1 MERGKVEKFVPNFH
15 DKNKY
20 VVHIRNLMQVLN
32 HGLILKKVNTDR
44 VIKFNQNA
52 LLEPFIKMNT
62 DLRKIASNDFEKN
75 FFKLMNNAASGK
87 TKENLRKHRNIKLAT
102 AERRIN
108 YLVLEP
114 NYHTAKFFT
123 ENLLAIQM
131 KKT

>member
-1 MERGKVEKFVPNFH
+1 MERGKVDKFVTNFH

-20 VVHIRNLMQVLN
+20 VVHIRNLIQVLN

-44 VIKFNQNA
+44 VIKFNQRA
-52 LLEPFIKMNT
+52 LLEPFIKINT

-75 FFKLMNNAASGK
+75 FFKFLNNAASGK
-87 TKENLRKHRNIKLAT
+87 TKENLRKHRNIKLVT
-102 AERRIN
+102 TERRIN

-114 NYHTAKFFT
+114 NYHTTKLFT

>member
-1 MERGKVEKFVPNFH
+1 MERGKVDKFVTNFH

-20 VVHIRNLMQVLN
+20 VVHIRNLIQVLN

-44 VIKFNQNA
+44 VIKFNQKA
-52 LLEPFIKMNT
+52 LLEPFIKINT

-75 FFKLMNNAASGK
+75 FFKFLNNAASEK
-87 TKENLRKHRNIKLAT
+87 TKENLRKHRNIKLVT
-102 AERRIN
+102 TERRIN

-114 NYHTAKFFT
+114 NYHTTKLFT

>member
-1 MERGKVEKFVPNFH
+1 MERGKVDKFVTNFH

-20 VVHIRNLMQVLN
+20 VVHIRNLIQVLN

-44 VIKFNQNA
+44 VIKFNQKA
-52 LLEPFIKMNT
+52 LLEPFIKINT

-75 FFKLMNNAASGK
+75 FFKFLNNAASGK
-87 TKENLRKHRNIKLAT
+87 TKENLRRHRNIKLVT
-102 AERRIN
+102 TERRIN

-114 NYHTAKFFT
+114 NYHTTKLFT

>member
-1 MERGKVEKFVPNFH
+1 MERGKVDKFVTNFH

-20 VVHIRNLMQVLN
+20 VVHIRNLIQVLN

-44 VIKFNQNA
+44 VIKFNQKA
-52 LLEPFIKMNT
+52 LLEPFIKINT

-75 FFKLMNNAASGK
+75 FFKFLNNAASGK
-87 TKENLRKHRNIKLAT
+87 TKENLRKHRNIKLVT
-102 AERRIN
+102 TERRIN

-114 NYHTAKFFT
+114 NYHTTKLFT

>member
-1 MERGKVEKFVPNFH
+1 M
-15 DKNKY
+15 
-20 VVHIRNLMQVLN
+20 
-32 HGLILKKVNTDR
+32 
-44 VIKFNQNA
+44 
-52 LLEPFIKMNT
+52 LEPFIKMNT

-87 TKENLRKHRNIKLAT
+87 TKENLRKHRNIKLVT

>member
-1 MERGKVEKFVPNFH
+1 MERGKVDKFVTNFH

-20 VVHIRNLMQVLN
+20 VVHIRNLIQVLN

-44 VIKFNQNA
+44 VFKFNQRA
-52 LLEPFIKMNT
+52 LLEPFIKINT

-75 FFKLMNNAASGK
+75 FFKFLNNAASGK
-87 TKENLRKHRNIKLAT
+87 TKENLRKHRNIKLVT
-102 AERRIN
+102 TERRIN

-114 NYHTAKFFT
+114 NYHTTKLFT

>member
-1 MERGKVEKFVPNFH
+1 MERGKVDKFVTNFH

-20 VVHIRNLMQVLN
+20 VVHIRNLIQVLN
-32 HGLILKKVNTDR
+32 HGLILKKFNTDR
-44 VIKFNQNA
+44 VIKFNQKA
-52 LLEPFIKMNT
+52 LLEPFIKINT

-75 FFKLMNNAASGK
+75 FFKFLNNVASGK
-87 TKENLRKHRNIKLAT
+87 TKENLRKHRNIKLVT
-102 AERRIN
+102 TERRIN

-114 NYHTAKFFT
+114 NYHTTKLFT

>member
-1 MERGKVEKFVPNFH
+1 MERGKVDKFVTNFH

-20 VVHIRNLMQVLN
+20 VVHIRNLIQVLN

-44 VIKFNQNA
+44 VIKFNQKA
-52 LLEPFIKMNT
+52 LLEPFIKINT

-87 TKENLRKHRNIKLAT
+87 TKENLRKHRNIKLVT
-102 AERRIN
+102 TERRIN

-114 NYHTAKFFT
+114 NYHTTKLFT